1 MAHIETLF
9 VTTPSGG
16 DSFEDA
22 SVNVGENAV
31 LTVNYTHDG
40 ERLRKHYS
48 PSGWLSYEVNAPSPG
63 VQSF

>member
-1 MAHIETLF
+1 MAKIETLY
-9 VTTPSGG
+9 VKTPSGG
-16 DSFEDA
+16 DNFEDA
-22 SVNVGENAV
+22 SVSVGENAV
-31 LTVNYTHDG
+31 LTVNYTNDG